1 MSLVGDPDVLFLDEP
16 TTGVDLQGR
25 QAVWDGVTEL
35 VGRGVSVLL
44 TTGWLQG
51 FAAHQPITP
60 VTDALRE
67 LLVGTPPGAGAWI
80 GLAWCAGIVVAAA
93 AASSVLF
100 ARRA

>member
-1 MSLVGDPDVLFLDEP
+1 MTQAWARGSA
-16 TTGVDLQGR
+16 GR
-25 QAVWDGVTEL
+25 DGPRRRGCWDGVTEL

-67 LLVGTPPGAGAWI
+67 LLVGTPPGASAWI

>member
-1 MSLVGDPDVLFLDEP
+1 MRARKDSSPEAASGFTFLIMFLP
-16 TTGVDLQGR
+16 YASSAFVPVRTMP
-25 QAVWDGVTEL
+25 
-35 VGRGVSVLL
+35 
-44 TTGWLQG
+44 GWLRG

-100 ARRA
+100 ARRV